1 MRLKIDLNG
10 IILKLK
16 IKGYRPSVRD
26 GWDCQWC
33 NVDFSFSSDNWLNYY
48 REDYE
53 VLLACEVENLTQSID
68 KLLCDELSEQ
78 TEISCIEPDF
88 KFILYPKKDLRKDPK
103 YTYIRKGFEF
113 EDVHM
118 EWRVSFW
125 DDGLTDN
132 YLSAS
137 LNRETMNILLVYL
150 KYVTG
155 EFKINDPE
163 VVELMQRDF
172 LIE

>member
-1 MRLKIDLNG
+1 M
-10 IILKLK
+10 
-16 IKGYRPSVRD
+16 
-26 GWDCQWC
+26 
-33 NVDFSFSSDNWLNYY
+33 
-48 REDYE
+48 RED
-53 VLLACEVENLTQSID
+53 S
-68 KLLCDELSEQ
+68 
-78 TEISCIEPDF
+78 
-88 KFILYPKKDLRKDPK
+88 K

-118 EWRVSFW
+118 EWRVSFR